1 MIFTDLTQCSR
12 ERSGPGQGDM
22 TKPPYGAG
30 FWKGNTTARAA
41 QPSPK
46 PASLVALQRT
56 KGLSTWMEIKIKSH
70 KQTPTS
76 LRVQIRPIK
85 LEDQYAP
92 RLGNGLTVMQA
103 YNSISLQ

>member
-1 MIFTDLTQCSR
+1 MVQD
-12 ERSGPGQGDM
+12 SGRGTLQLEQHK
-22 TKPPYGAG
+22 T
-30 FWKGNTTARAA
+30 
-41 QPSPK
+41 SPE
-46 PASLVALQRT
+46 PASLEALQRT

-92 RLGNGLTVMQA
+92 QLGHG
-103 YNSISLQ
+103 